1 MNPKIIKI
9 LEELA
14 HNSFLAEDYYSRDYC
29 KYCYVEYGNYDKF
42 GHYKK
47 SVQDNHKEDCLYRMA
62 VEVLE
67 SIETQKEP
75 RMGMIDCSFC
85 GKDCRT
91 CLATVTGG
99 EFSGK
104 TVGVMAQ
111 YKDGYCI
118 CDMGC
123 DREEKSEM
131 EIIHI
136 KYLQL
141 WTPVKS
147 VFVGDD
153 GRVTIEPLED

>member
-1 MNPKIIKI
+1 MTLSRRIK
-9 LEELA
+9 
-14 HNSFLAEDYYSRDYC
+14 
-29 KYCYVEYGNYDKF
+29 
-42 GHYKK
+42 
-47 SVQDNHKEDCLYRMA
+47 
-62 VEVLE
+62 E
-67 SIETQKEP
+67 SIETQTKP
-75 RMGMIDCSFC
+75 RMAMIDCSLW
-85 GKDCRT
+85 GKDSRT

-123 DREEKSEM
+123 DGEEKSEM

-136 KYLQL
+136 KHLQL

-147 VFVGDD
+147 VFVSDD

>member
-1 MNPKIIKI
+1 MTLSKRIK
-9 LEELA
+9 E
-14 HNSFLAEDYYSRDYC
+14 F
-29 KYCYVEYGNYDKF
+29 
-42 GHYKK
+42 
-47 SVQDNHKEDCLYRMA
+47 
-62 VEVLE
+62 
-67 SIETQKEP
+67 IETQKEP
-75 RMGMIDCSFC
+75 RMGMIDCSYR
-85 GKDCRT
+85 GKDFRT

-123 DREEKSEM
+123 DGEEKSEM

-136 KYLQL
+136 KHLQL

-147 VFVGDD
+147 VFISDD